1 MLLTETETSF
11 ARPVVRGAREL
22 GGPGNMMCGFQN
34 VVERQ
39 RTRLAFE
46 SGAAG
51 ATGAALLEEAADLFA
66 NPFRE

>member
-34 VVERQ
+34 VVGRQ
-39 RTRLAFE
+39 RLRLAFE
-46 SGAAG
+46 FG
-51 ATGAALLEEAADLFA
+51 TTRRLALLF
-66 NPFRE
+66 FGGGG